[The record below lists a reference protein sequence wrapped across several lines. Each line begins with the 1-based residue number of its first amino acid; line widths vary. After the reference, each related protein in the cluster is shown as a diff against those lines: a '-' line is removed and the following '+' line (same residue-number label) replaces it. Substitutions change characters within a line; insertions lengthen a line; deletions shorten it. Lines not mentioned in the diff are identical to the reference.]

1 MAKEKSNVKRTPILK
16 TPDQIANNRA
26 IANSCN
32 RVSRQAKG
40 LSDKFEDYD
49 REILAPIDYFDIDV
63 KIEFKIKRKILLK
76 DAKKA
81 IAFIKNK
88 EFVDGNFTFICKKDY
103 VTSVIYKTDKYLE
116 YSNKFI
122 TDLEKKI
129 NKNFLIMIN

>member
-63 KIEFKIKRKILLK
+63 KIEFKIMDVMIL
-76 DAKKA
+76 
-81 IAFIKNK
+81 ISQFINI
-88 EFVDGNFTFICKKDY
+88 NFQLFY
-103 VTSVIYKTDKYLE
+103 
-116 YSNKFI
+116 
-122 TDLEKKI
+122 
-129 NKNFLIMIN
+129 

>member
-81 IAFIKNK
+81 IAFIKDK

>member
-1 MAKEKSNVKRTPILK
+1 MVTDKKNIKREPLLK
-16 TPDQIANNRA
+16 TPEQIKKNRA
-26 IANSCN
+26 TANSTN
-32 RVSRQAKG
+32 RVSRQSKG
-40 LSDKFEDYD
+40 LSNKFEEYD
-49 REILAPIDYFDIDV
+49 KEVLAPIDYFDIDV